1 MTYTIKAVNPEVRT
15 YTTKFGDMASYKVM
29 FNESPTPV
37 EISQKATTPPP
48 TVGQA
53 LEGTIDMSGQ
63 YGPKFKKEYAQQG
76 NFGGSNSTPSGTN
89 ASSPSGSSSTKG
101 SKFSDDPF
109 TMYLSYA
116 KDLAVAKVN
125 TTAALGNEVP
135 SYTDLLDQVLAGAY
149 QLYEGRPG
157 AEPAKADV
165 AASTP
170 APQQANV
177 IDAVFAVPDAPM
189 TEEDLPWP
197 EPNQL

>member
-63 YGPKFKKEYAQQG
+63 YGPKFKKEYNQGG
-76 NFGGSNSTPSGTN
+76 NFGASPQASQPSSTG
-89 ASSPSGSSSTKG
+89 ASGSK